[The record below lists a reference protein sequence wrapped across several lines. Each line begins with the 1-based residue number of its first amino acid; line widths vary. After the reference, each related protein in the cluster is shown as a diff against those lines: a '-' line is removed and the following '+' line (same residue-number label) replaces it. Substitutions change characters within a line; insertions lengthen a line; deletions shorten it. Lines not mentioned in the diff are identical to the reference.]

1 MLKLVLE
8 TTLPETLIALYN
20 TETDELWEQ
29 RDAQPRASER
39 LHSHIDT
46 LLQHANAT
54 LSDVGHIVVTC
65 GPGSFTG
72 IRVGLAVAQ
81 AMDLAESTPSTT
93 LTTLQA
99 LALSHPSDNNT
110 TVVMDSLGQE
120 VFVQTFDKNN
130 NTLDEAQCL
139 LQAEAMK
146 YLADKTNFIGNGLK
160 KLDIPTTKHLVNART
175 LAQLSD
181 TSQELRPFYLKPLNY
196 RKMTPAA

>member
-130 NTLDEAQCL
+130 NPLDEAQCL
-139 LQAEAMK
+139 LQEEAMK